1 MSTLLIFL
9 LNILLFQ
16 QCILFSYTEVKT
28 SNKASVLFT
37 RMSIGIWNKFF
48 LKTKQIIIFFPK
60 IDIRS
65 SPIDEQLI
73 KKRSNDLS
81 GEFGN
86 LFDYES

>member
-65 SPIDEQLI
+65 SSIDEQLI

-86 LFDYES
+86 LLDYES